1 MGNVDWNRVGG
12 IMSTSPTPL
21 LDSMSVEFGV
31 PQCAL
36 DFAKDALAMLPS
48 GPLGAVRNNILAG
61 KQAAEQKF
69 NEFMMVVDGECIYTE
84 WHDNGEDKIHLK
96 TGMSI
101 KIPIGTA
108 HTFTALTDF
117 KFVSM
122 LTKLWHSSNPPII
135 KIDKKE

>member
-1 MGNVDWNRVGG
+1 MKT
-12 IMSTSPTPL
+12 IL
-21 LDSMSVEFGV
+21 LDSDIFEDHRGIIYSYYPDEKIVEYNLMITKKGDERGYHYH
-31 PQCAL
+31 P
-36 DFAKDALAMLPS
+36 
-48 GPLGAVRNNILAG
+48 
-61 KQAAEQKF
+61 EF

-135 KIDKKE
+135 KIDKKN

>member
-1 MGNVDWNRVGG
+1 MKT
-12 IMSTSPTPL
+12 IL
-21 LDSMSVEFGV
+21 LDSDIFEDHRGIIYSYYPDEKIVEYNLMVTKKGDERGYHYH
-31 PQCAL
+31 P
-36 DFAKDALAMLPS
+36 
-48 GPLGAVRNNILAG
+48 
-61 KQAAEQKF
+61 EF
-69 NEFMMVVDGECIYTE
+69 NEFMMVVNGECIYTE
-84 WHDNGEDKIHLK
+84 WLDDGEDKIHLK

-135 KIDKKE
+135 KIDKKK